1 MIRYYNMETKDVF
14 ICIQEGVGYLK
25 IEFFRYQD
33 ADSSFVPG
41 KIKIEIMLVTVTG
54 QEYSLKI
61 RYTVTVI
68 QPKIRKE
75 YNITVSTG
83 KGFNFFKL
91 FRAAGRDIK
100 RVTVLDGEGE
110 VCQDR
115 GQGDSRGGHRPAQ
128 YLIRR
133 EADWPLCCPT

>member
-14 ICIQEGVGYLK
+14 ICISEGGGYLK

-75 YNITVSTG
+75 YNITVSTS
-83 KGFNFFKL
+83 KGFNFF
-91 FRAAGRDIK
+91 
-100 RVTVLDGEGE
+100 
-110 VCQDR
+110 
-115 GQGDSRGGHRPAQ
+115 
-128 YLIRR
+128 
-133 EADWPLCCPT
+133 